1 MDHFSTPELLQCSGL
16 TAGNFKQL
24 ISRGHLV
31 LSSGQHPGTGNRR
44 QHNRDDVMQAALVF
58 HLGQVGIPPRRA
70 RMVWFVVLANLNRPA
85 AVILFGPRDDDSDLD
100 FRVMLPGQDA
110 GMDHEDAPP
119 VFAAL
124 NLGALK
130 RRVAAKLAALGVPA

>member
-1 MDHFSTPELLQCSGL
+1 MDHYSTPELLQASGL

-24 ISRGHLV
+24 ISRGHLG
-31 LSSGQHPGTGNRR
+31 LSSGQNPGTGNRR
-44 QHNRDDVMQAALVF
+44 QHSRDDVLQAAVVF

-70 RMVWFVVLANLNRPA
+70 RMVWYVALANLHRPD

-100 FRVMLPGQDA
+100 FRVVLPGQDG
-110 GMDHEDAPP
+110 GMDSDDAPP

-130 RRVAAKLAALGVPA
+130 RRVDAKLAALGLPV